1 MAKIAPNQHIPA
13 GLTLTDEVLVQAA
26 SRFGTPL
33 YVYDSALM
41 EQRWNRLRGILPCN
55 SVVFY
60 SVKANPNVR
69 IIGAFR
75 KLGASCEVASLGELT
90 AALAAGVPAS
100 DMIFVGP
107 GKTQRELEF
116 AVTHN
121 IGAIVAES
129 GCEVRRLL
137 ALSETHGCSVRVAVR
152 VNPGRGKGSIS
163 MGGATQFGMEA
174 EAALGLLRESFG
186 STSLEIMGLHAYL
199 GTGILTWQEV
209 LENTQS
215 ILQMADHLQQDSG
228 KELSFIDV
236 GGGFGIPYFDRE
248 REPDWDGL
256 VSPLAMIVD
265 QYRLR
270 HPYTKTLAFES
281 GRFLI
286 GPAGVF
292 VTSVLDVKHRGHICF
307 VILDGGINVF
317 GGEDYYRGFRP
328 PPVRV
333 LCEDG
338 RTNEP
343 ITLCGPL
350 CTPADRLAVD
360 TLLPL
365 PRIGELVAF
374 YQAGA
379 YRFTASPGL
388 FLSHGFPCEVLAH
401 EGQLSLIRER
411 MTPERFLVA
420 QRF

>member
-1 MAKIAPNQHIPA
+1 MAKIAPNQHIPV
-13 GLTLTDEVLVQAA
+13 GLALTDEVLVRAA
-26 SRFGTPL
+26 SRFGTPM
-33 YVYDSALM
+33 YVYDSAQM
-41 EQRWNRLRGILPCN
+41 EHRWNWLRGILPSN

-69 IIGAFR
+69 IISAFR

-90 AALAAGVPAS
+90 AALAAGVS
-100 DMIFVGP
+100 TCDMIFVGP

-116 AVTHN
+116 AVTHDL
-121 IGAIVAES
+121 GAVVAES
-129 GCEVRRLL
+129 TCEVLRLL
-137 ALSETHGCSVRVAVR
+137 ALSETHGCRVRVALR
-152 VNPGRGKGSIS
+152 VNPGRGKGSIR
-163 MGGATQFGMEA
+163 MGGATQFGMES
-174 EAALGLLRESFG
+174 EAALGLLRATFG
-186 STSLEIMGLHAYL
+186 SASLTIVGLHAYL

-215 ILQMADHLQQDSG
+215 ILQMADYLQQNSG
-228 KELSFIDV
+228 QELTFIDV

-248 REPDWDGL
+248 SEPDWDAL
-256 VSPLAMIVD
+256 IIPLADLVD
-265 QYRLR
+265 QYRLK
-270 HPYTKTLAFES
+270 HPCTKTFAFES

-286 GPAGVF
+286 GPAGVL
-292 VTSVLDVKHRGHICF
+292 VTSVVDVKHREDMCF
-307 VILDGGINVF
+307 VILDGGINIF
-317 GGEDYYRGFRP
+317 GGEDQYRGFRP

-338 RTNEP
+338 RANEA

-365 PRIGELVAF
+365 PRSGELVAF

-411 MTPERFLVA
+411 MTPERFLA
-420 QRF
+420 DQQF